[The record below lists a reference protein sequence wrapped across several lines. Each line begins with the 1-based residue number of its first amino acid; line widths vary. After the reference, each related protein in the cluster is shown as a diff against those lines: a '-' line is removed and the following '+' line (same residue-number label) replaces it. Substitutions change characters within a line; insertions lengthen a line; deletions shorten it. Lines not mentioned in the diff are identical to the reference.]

1 MAEAEAVAEAV
12 VAVVV
17 VVVVVV
23 AASRRNELNHR
34 ENTMDM
40 QNTSALPDVNGS
52 ERTLKESLQA
62 LAAVIGTLQ
71 RREHALEDLVQ
82 EQLQLL
88 QIAVK
93 HADQR
98 VTGLVENA
106 LPRLT
111 QLSNQAL
118 TQTLEPAAERFNK
131 KMANA
136 EQAVQQATQRYV
148 HAQHSLETTTTR
160 RMWIASIALLVAGVI
175 SVVVAGYALY
185 STKAAV
191 AEAAQLRAEIAYL
204 DRVARANLIPCGED
218 RLCAELE
225 KKGPRYGD
233 RGQYRAITLRPSTPQ

>member
-1 MAEAEAVAEAV
+1 MAAAAAVEA
-12 VAVVV
+12 
-17 VVVVVV
+17 VVV
-23 AASRRNELNHR
+23 AASRNTCSKLNHR

-40 QNTSALPDVNGS
+40 QNTSALPDANGS
-52 ERTLKESLQA
+52 ERTLKESIHA
-62 LAAVIGTLQ
+62 MAAVIGTLQ

-82 EQLQLL
+82 EQLQLM

-98 VTGLVENA
+98 VSGLVENA

-131 KMANA
+131 KLATA

-160 RMWIASIALLVAGVI
+160 RIWIASIALLVAGVI

>member
-1 MAEAEAVAEAV
+1 MT
-12 VAVVV
+12 

-23 AASRRNELNHR
+23 AEMAVAVAVAVDSRNTCSKLNHR

-52 ERTLKESLQA
+52 ERTLKESIQA
-62 LAAVIGTLQ
+62 LAAMIGTLQ
-71 RREHALEDLVQ
+71 RREHALDDVVR

-88 QIAVK
+88 QSAVNS
-93 HADQR
+93 ADQR
-98 VTGLVENA
+98 VNRVVESA

-131 KMANA
+131 KMATA
-136 EQAVQQATQRYV
+136 EQTVQQATQRYAR
-148 HAQHSLETTTTR
+148 AQHSLETMTTR

-175 SVVVAGYALY
+175 SMVVAGYALY

-191 AEAAQLRAEIAYL
+191 AEAAQIRAEITFL
-204 DRVARANLIPCGED
+204 DRVARANLVACGKD
-218 RLCAELE
+218 RLCAEID

-233 RGQYRAITLRPSTPQ
+233 QGQFRVVAQRQTTAR

>member
-1 MAEAEAVAEAV
+1 MAAAVEAVEAAAV
-12 VAVVV
+12 VA
-17 VVVVVV
+17 
-23 AASRRNELNHR
+23 AASRNTCNKLNHR
-34 ENTMDM
+34 ENTMNM
-40 QNTSALPDVNGS
+40 QNTSALPDANGS
-52 ERTLKESLQA
+52 ERTLKESIHA
-62 LAAVIGTLQ
+62 LAAVIGVLQ
-71 RREHALEDLVQ
+71 QREHALEDLVR

-98 VTGLVENA
+98 VSGLVENA

-131 KMANA
+131 KLVTA
-136 EQAVQQATQRYV
+136 EQTVQQATQRYA
-148 HAQHSLETTTTR
+148 HAQRSLETTTTR

-191 AEAAQLRAEIAYL
+191 AEAAQLRAEITFL
-204 DRVARANLIPCGED
+204 DRVARANLVACGKD

-233 RGQYRAITLRPSTPQ
+233 RSQYRVVTLRQSNTQ

>member
-1 MAEAEAVAEAV
+1 MVAV
-12 VAVVV
+12 VAVVD
-17 VVVVVV
+17 
-23 AASRRNELNHR
+23 SRNTGNELNHR

-40 QNTSALPDVNGS
+40 QNTSALPDINGS
-52 ERTLKESLQA
+52 ERTLKESIHA
-62 LAAVIGTLQ
+62 LAAVIGVLQ

-93 HADQR
+93 QADQR
-98 VTGLVENA
+98 VSGLVENA

-118 TQTLEPAAERFNK
+118 TQTLEPAVERFNK
-131 KMANA
+131 KMATA
-136 EQAVQQATQRYV
+136 EQTVQQATQRYAN
-148 HAQHSLETTTTR
+148 AQHSLETTTTR

-185 STKAAV
+185 STKEAV

-204 DRVARANLIPCGED
+204 DRVARADLTPCGGD
-218 RLCAELE
+218 RLCANVE
-225 KKGPRYGD
+225 KKSARYG
-233 RGQYRAITLRPSTPQ
+233 RQGQYRVISERQSNSQ

>member
-1 MAEAEAVAEAV
+1 MA

-17 VVVVVV
+17 VVVAVAVVD
-23 AASRRNELNHR
+23 SRNACSKLNHR

-40 QNTSALPDVNGS
+40 QNTSALPDANGS
-52 ERTLKESLQA
+52 ERTLKESIHA
-62 LAAVIGTLQ
+62 MAAVIGTLQ
-71 RREHALEDLVQ
+71 RREHALEDLVR

-98 VTGLVENA
+98 VSGLVENA

-118 TQTLEPAAERFNK
+118 TQTLEPAVERFNK
-131 KMANA
+131 KMATA
-136 EQAVQQATQRYV
+136 EQTVQQATQRYA

-160 RMWIASIALLVAGVI
+160 RMWIASIALVVAGII

-185 STKAAV
+185 STKAAIT
-191 AEAAQLRAEIAYL
+191 EAAQLRAEITFL
-204 DRVARANLIPCGED
+204 DRVARANLVACGKD
-218 RLCAELE
+218 RLCAEID

-233 RGQYRAITLRPSTPQ
+233 QGQFRVVAQRQTTAR

>member
-1 MAEAEAVAEAV
+1 MAVAAVAAVAAVEAAA
-12 VAVVV
+12 AVVV
-17 VVVVVV
+17 D
-23 AASRRNELNHR
+23 SRNTCSKLNHR

-52 ERTLKESLQA
+52 ERTLKESIQA
-62 LAAVIGTLQ
+62 LAAMIGTLQ
-71 RREHALEDLVQ
+71 RREHALDDLVR

-88 QIAVK
+88 QSAVNS
-93 HADQR
+93 ADQR
-98 VTGLVENA
+98 VNRVVESA

-131 KMANA
+131 KMTTA
-136 EQAVQQATQRYV
+136 EQTVQQATQRYA

-175 SVVVAGYALY
+175 SLVVAGYALY

-191 AEAAQLRAEIAYL
+191 AEAAQLRAEITFL
-204 DRVARANLIPCGED
+204 RRVAHANLVTCGKD
-218 RLCAELE
+218 RLCAEID

-233 RGQYRAITLRPSTPQ
+233 RGQYRVIALRPSPAQ

>member
-1 MAEAEAVAEAV
+1 MAAVEVEVEAEAEAVEAA
-12 VAVVV
+12 AVVV
-17 VVVVVV
+17 D
-23 AASRRNELNHR
+23 SRNTCSKLSHQ

-40 QNTSALPDVNGS
+40 QNTSALPDANGS
-52 ERTLKESLQA
+52 ERTLKESIQA

-71 RREHALEDLVQ
+71 RREHALDDLVR

-88 QIAVK
+88 QSAVNS
-93 HADQR
+93 ADQR
-98 VTGLVENA
+98 VNRVVESA

-131 KMANA
+131 KMATA
-136 EQAVQQATQRYV
+136 EQTVQQATQRYA

-185 STKAAV
+185 STKAAI
-191 AEAAQLRAEIAYL
+191 AEAAQIRAEITFF
-204 DRVARANLIPCGED
+204 DRVARANVVPCGKD
-218 RLCAELE
+218 RLCAEID
-225 KKGPRYGD
+225 KKGSRYGD
-233 RGQYRAITLRPSTPQ
+233 RGQYRVVAVRR

>member
-1 MAEAEAVAEAV
+1 MVAEMAV
-12 VAVVV
+12 EAA
-17 VVVVVV
+17 VVVV
-23 AASRRNELNHR
+23 AASRNTCSKLNHR

-40 QNTSALPDVNGS
+40 QNTSALTDVNGS
-52 ERTLKESLQA
+52 ERTLRESIHA
-62 LAAVIGTLQ
+62 LAAVIGVLQ
-71 RREHALEDLVQ
+71 QREHALEDLVQ

-98 VTGLVENA
+98 VSGLVENA

-131 KMANA
+131 KLANA

-148 HAQHSLETTTTR
+148 HAQHSLETTATR
-160 RMWIASIALLVAGVI
+160 RMWIASIALLVAGVM
-175 SVVVAGYALY
+175 SVIVAGYAAY
-185 STKAAV
+185 STKAAI
-191 AEAAQLRAEIAYL
+191 AEAEKRKAEIAYL
-204 DRVARANLIPCGED
+204 DRVVRANLIPCGED

-225 KKGPRYGD
+225 KKGTRYGD

>member
-1 MAEAEAVAEAV
+1 MAVEVEVEAAA
-12 VAVVV
+12 
-17 VVVVVV
+17 VV
-23 AASRRNELNHR
+23 AASRNTCSKLNHR

-40 QNTSALPDVNGS
+40 QNTSAPPDVNGS
-52 ERTLKESLQA
+52 ERTLKESIHA
-62 LAAVIGTLQ
+62 MAAVIGVLQ

-118 TQTLEPAAERFNK
+118 TQTLEPAAERFNEK
-131 KMANA
+131 LANA

-148 HAQHSLETTTTR
+148 HAQHALETTATR
-160 RMWIASIALLVAGVI
+160 RMWIASIALLVSGVL
-175 SVVVAGYALY
+175 GLG
-185 STKAAV
+185 AV
-191 AEAAQLRAEIAYL
+191 AYSIGIIDEKRNELVQLRASIDYWE
-204 DRVARANLIPCGED
+204 RVARADLAPCGED
-218 RLCAELE
+218 RLCATFE
-225 KKGPRYGD
+225 KNGPRYGNQ
-233 RGQYRAITLRPSTPQ
+233 RQYRAINLRAAPTAQ

>member
-1 MAEAEAVAEAV
+1 MAVAVEAAV

-23 AASRRNELNHR
+23 VVDDRNTCGALNYR

-40 QNTSALPDVNGS
+40 QDTSALPDVNGS
-52 ERTLKESLQA
+52 ERTLKESIQA
-62 LAAVIGTLQ
+62 MAVVIGTLQ
-71 RREHALEDLVQ
+71 RREDALEALVR

-88 QIAVK
+88 RSAVNS
-93 HADQR
+93 ADQR
-98 VTGLVENA
+98 VNRVVENA

-131 KMANA
+131 KMATA

-160 RMWIASIALLVAGVI
+160 RMWIASIALLAAGVM
-175 SVVVAGYALY
+175 SMVVAGY
-185 STKAAV
+185 
-191 AEAAQLRAEIAYL
+191 
-204 DRVARANLIPCGED
+204 
-218 RLCAELE
+218 
-225 KKGPRYGD
+225 
-233 RGQYRAITLRPSTPQ
+233 

>member
-1 MAEAEAVAEAV
+1 MAVMAAAAAAGV
-12 VAVVV
+12 VGD
-17 VVVVVV
+17 
-23 AASRRNELNHR
+23 SRDTCSKLDYR

-52 ERTLKESLQA
+52 ERTLKESIQA
-62 LAAVIGTLQ
+62 LAAMIGTLQ
-71 RREHALEDLVQ
+71 RREHALDDLVR

-88 QIAVK
+88 QSAVNS
-93 HADQR
+93 ADQR
-98 VTGLVENA
+98 VNRVVENA

-136 EQAVQQATQRYV
+136 EQAVQQATQRYA
-148 HAQHSLETTTTR
+148 HAQHTLETTTTR

-191 AEAAQLRAEIAYL
+191 AEAAQLRAEITFL
-204 DRVARANLIPCGED
+204 DRVARANLVACGQD
-218 RLCAELE
+218 RLCAEID
-225 KKGPRYGD
+225 KKGARYGD
-233 RGQYRAITLRPSTPQ
+233 RGQYRLINLRSDATH

>member
-1 MAEAEAVAEAV
+1 MAVVAEMAAAAA
-12 VAVVV
+12 AVVV
-17 VVVVVV
+17 VVVVVD
-23 AASRRNELNHR
+23 SRNTCSKLNHR

-52 ERTLKESLQA
+52 ERTLKESIQA
-62 LAAVIGTLQ
+62 LAAMIGTLQ
-71 RREHALEDLVQ
+71 RREHALDDLVR

-88 QIAVK
+88 QSAVNS
-93 HADQR
+93 ADQR
-98 VTGLVENA
+98 VNRVVENA

-136 EQAVQQATQRYV
+136 EQAVQQATQRYA
-148 HAQHSLETTTTR
+148 HAQRSLETTTMR

-191 AEAAQLRAEIAYL
+191 AEAAKLRAEITFL
-204 DRVARANLIPCGED
+204 DRVARANLVACGKD
-218 RLCAELE
+218 RLCAEID
-225 KKGPRYGD
+225 KKGARYGD
-233 RGQYRAITLRPSTPQ
+233 RGQYRLINLRSDATH